1 VADEPSPWELQRTL
15 AAIREDMR
23 EGFKGL
29 NQRLDKH
36 VTTELFNAHLEAERS
51 RHEEHKEDI
60 AAIATA
66 HEADKRQRAT
76 DRRMIWMAVFTSILA
91 PLVLLLIS
99 SYLRSKGTP

>member
-36 VTTELFNAHLEAERS
+36 VSVDLFNAHLEADRS
-51 RHEEHKEDI
+51 RHEEHEKDI
-60 AAIATA
+60 SEIRAERKT
-66 HEADKRQRAT
+66 DKQQRAS
-76 DRRMIWMAVFTSILA
+76 DRRMIWAALFTSIIA
-91 PLVLLLIS
+91 PLFLLLIS

>member
-1 VADEPSPWELQRTL
+1 MDEPSPWELQRTL

-36 VTTELFNAHLEAERS
+36 VSVDLFNAHLEADRS
-51 RHEEHKEDI
+51 RHEEHEKDL
-60 AAIATA
+60 AAVVAER
-66 HEADKRQRAT
+66 EADKRQRAS

-91 PLVLLLIS
+91 PLFLLLIS
-99 SYLRSKGTP
+99 LYLTGKGTP